1 MFRRSLRAATTTATL
16 CALVV
21 GVMSAPAVA
30 SCAADPDALRFRE
43 MIDQD
48 TTGHDDFPIMFLG
61 AVTDWYDLGGKPGG
75 GRAVARLAVAEHPVG
90 SAPLVSDVRFWRN
103 YPGVGSSGEF
113 ELKRDGR
120 YVVIA
125 RRLDDGT
132 YAFDGACGQSR
143 RLNRERFR
151 DLVRY
156 ARTH

>member
-1 MFRRSLRAATTTATL
+1 MRRRALWAATTIATT

-21 GVMSAPAVA
+21 SVMAAPAVA
-30 SCAADPDALRFRE
+30 SCAPDPVALSVRE

-48 TTGHDDFPIMFLG
+48 TTGHDDYPIMFLG
-61 AVTDWYDLGGKPGG
+61 AVADWHDVGGRPGG
-75 GRAVARLAVAEHPVG
+75 GRAIARLAVAEHPVG

-103 YPGVGSSGEF
+103 YPGTGSSDEF
-113 ELKRDGR
+113 EFKRDGR

-132 YAFDGACGQSR
+132 FAFDGACGQSR

-151 DLVRY
+151 ELVRY